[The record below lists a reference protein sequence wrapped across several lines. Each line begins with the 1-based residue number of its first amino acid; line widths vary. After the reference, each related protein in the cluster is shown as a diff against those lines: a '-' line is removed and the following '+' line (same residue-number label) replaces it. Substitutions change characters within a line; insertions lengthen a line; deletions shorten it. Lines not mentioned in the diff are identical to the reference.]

1 MTEYLPAQTGVRASR
16 WAAAMPLAACLLAPP
31 AFAQTSVSEF
41 VTHPVIQKFRT
52 LLRDEAASQAPMAPN
67 TTPAQAL
74 ARAWKRGFIEEG
86 IEETKNTL
94 LQCQRETSV
103 VLTTP
108 LMRSDAQQAHYG
120 RF

>member
-1 MTEYLPAQTGVRASR
+1 MKEI
-16 WAAAMPLAACLLAPP
+16 AAAILVCLHASS
-31 AFAQTSVSEF
+31 AFAQSTNFNDF
-41 VTHPVIQKFRT
+41 VTHPIVRKFRNV
-52 LLRDEAASQAPMAPN
+52 LRDNGQVKTSSLPLPDTALSQA
-67 TTPAQAL
+67 L
-74 ARAWKRGFIEEG
+74 SRAWKRDFVDDG

-108 LMRSDAQQAHYG
+108 LMRSDAQQAHCS

>member
-1 MTEYLPAQTGVRASR
+1 MKQRIEAV
-16 WAAAMPLAACLLAPP
+16 AAALLACLLAQS
-31 AFAQTSVSEF
+31 ALAQSANINEF
-41 VTHPVIQKFRT
+41 VTHPIVRKFRNV
-52 LLRDEAASQAPMAPN
+52 LRDNGPVKPVSPPPQDTALSQA
-67 TTPAQAL
+67 L
-74 ARAWKRGFIEEG
+74 SRAWKRDPIEEG

-108 LMRSDAQQAHYG
+108 LMRSDAQQAHCS